1 MSVEEILGMTAEEFL
16 ELKNTIRVDAMLVEN
31 DRNPPVERPMP
42 LPCVTQLS
50 WDEAWRCYRQLLDE
64 QARLEDLW

>member
-16 ELKNTIRVDAMLVEN
+16 ELKNTLRVDAMLVEN
-31 DRNPPVERPMP
+31 DRNPPAERPI
-42 LPCVTQLS
+42 S
-50 WDEAWRCYRQLLDE
+50 WDEEWRCYRQLLDE